1 MSPSTHVAIKICALG
16 LGQISNCQKWPWN
29 VIDSKLLNKDGW
41 MWKSA
46 SVMGTFERSRS
57 RPWIVRCIVVL
68 VIIALVY
75 TMTSSSK
82 VKAQLV
88 RGVPQQSEVE
98 LPALSYRETKKKG
111 FVPSEVDVLSSSTAA
126 REVLQGESK
135 LGRVTAIHGLPVKE
149 QESISNH
156 FLQLKSLSN
165 ASTLKLTSLTERI
178 PLLGPNFTPLGRK
191 DIEDVRTFVIFVGFA
206 RTGHSIVGTLMDAHP
221 DIIIAHEYN
230 VLKNIKSQLTSG
242 SKLLALFNGLYRNS
256 YSNAVNGWRSEK
268 KSKKG
273 YNLSMSQETWQGKVR
288 RLRVIGDKAAGM
300 ANHQYMTDPTKCQYL
315 VNRMKNTF
323 NISVKAVRVLRNPYD
338 IISTKTLYNTN
349 HKVPRNASELAHHIS
364 PKVLSKDVRRFVE
377 FASLVNKMIVDCHL
391 SVIDIHLCD
400 LVNQPHLVMKDI
412 CNSMGV
418 KCLPDYLET
427 CAGKVFKTLSKTRHL
442 VEWPPELIENV
453 EKDIIMRF
461 SEFSR
466 YSYDCDC

>member
-1 MSPSTHVAIKICALG
+1 
-16 LGQISNCQKWPWN
+16 
-29 VIDSKLLNKDGW
+29 
-41 MWKSA
+41 
-46 SVMGTFERSRS
+46 MGTFERSRS

-75 TMTSSSK
+75 TMTSSSR
-82 VKAQLV
+82 VKAQWV
-88 RGVPQQSEVE
+88 RGVPEQPEVE
-98 LPALSYRETKKKG
+98 LPSLSYRETNKKG
-111 FVPSEVDVLSSSTAA
+111 FVPSEVDVLSSTTAA
-126 REVLQGESK
+126 REVLQGEST
-135 LGRVTAIHGLPVKE
+135 LGRVTAMHELPVKE
-149 QESISNH
+149 QESISN
-156 FLQLKSLSN
+156 QLKSS
-165 ASTLKLTSLTERI
+165 STLKLTSLTEHV

-191 DIEDVRTFVIFVGFA
+191 DIEDVRTFVIFIGFA

-230 VLKNIKSQLTSG
+230 VLKNIKSQLTSD
-242 SKLLALFNGLYRNS
+242 SQLLALFNNLYKNS

-268 KSKKG
+268 KSRKG
-273 YNLSMSQETWQGKVR
+273 YNLSMSQDTWQGKVR

-300 ANHQYMTDPTKCQYL
+300 ASHQYMTDPTKCQCL
-315 VNRMKNTF
+315 ADEMKNTF

-338 IISTKTLYNTN
+338 IISTRALYRTN
-349 HKVPRNASELAHHIS
+349 RKVPRNPSELAHHKL
-364 PKVLSKDVRRFVE
+364 PTVLSKDIRRFVE

-412 CNSMGV
+412 CNSLGV
-418 KCLPDYLET
+418 QCFPDYLEA
-427 CAGKVFKTLSKTRHL
+427 CAGKLFKTLSKTRSL

-466 YSYDCDC
+466 YSYDSDC